1 MTKEE
6 LFRAVGEVRED
17 QITEAENMSKQSRP
31 WRRYGTMA
39 ACLALVLAGVFALGR
54 LGDARRWAEVE
65 ENFQTAV
72 EVQPESAPDAGGGA
86 EEKTED
92 GAGLDG
98 AEYGTEGGKRPASHY
113 SVNVEIGELGED
125 IAEDREGGAG
135 AASCLVWLSPEEIFA
150 RDTAIFRGTV
160 RGLRYYAVEC
170 GGFETEYTAASVEV
184 TDVVR
189 GDVLPG
195 DIRTVVYMG
204 GPHMSTSVSGP
215 LEKLADGSDAVFMP
229 IAATAE
235 TGRREGDSWF
245 CYADLGDFYL
255 SEGLRFVFLDTGEGL
270 EFERGVYEEI
280 SSAETL
286 EEVTDYLRR
295 MTGEAERTQ
304 PAAVPPE
311 PQEDPGEID
320 PAALDPGYGAEGP
333 NGGREADA

>member
-1 MTKEE
+1 MTSEE

-17 QITEAENMSKQSRP
+17 QIAEAENMSGRRRP
-31 WRRYGTMA
+31 WRRYGALA
-39 ACLALVLAGVFALGR
+39 ACLALVLAGAFALER

-72 EVQPESAPDAGGGA
+72 EVHPESAPDA
-86 EEKTED
+86 D
-92 GAGLDG
+92 AGLDG
-98 AEYGTEGGKRPASHY
+98 AEYGTESGKRPASHY

-125 IAEDREGGAG
+125 IAEDRVGGAG

-184 TDVVR
+184 TDVIR

-204 GPHMSTSVSGP
+204 GPHMSTSISGP

-229 IAATAE
+229 VAATAE
-235 TGRREGDSWF
+235 TGRQEGDSWL

-280 SSAETL
+280 GPAETL

-295 MTGEAERTQ
+295 MTGEA
-304 PAAVPPE
+304 
-311 PQEDPGEID
+311 
-320 PAALDPGYGAEGP
+320 
-333 NGGREADA
+333 DA